1 MTDNYDI
8 IKDFLVPTEILVEEL
23 GPTRSKII
31 LEPLEQGFG
40 HTLGNALRRIMLSS
54 MPGTAVSE
62 VKIDGVLHEY
72 STIEG
77 VQEDVID
84 ILLNLK
90 ELSVRLLESEEAELK
105 ISKKSKGKVVAGD
118 IDTPAGVEII
128 NPDHLIA
135 TLTDKGSLNM
145 LLKVT
150 RGRGFVP
157 VKPLSEDEGQET
169 GLLRLDATYSPIKRV
184 SYTVEDARVE
194 QRTNLDRLIVDIDT
208 DGTLDAEEVLRISAT
223 ILQHQ
228 LSAFAE
234 LGRLEEVIEEKE
246 EAMIDPVM
254 MRPVDELELTVRSAN
269 CLKAEN
275 IHYIG
280 DLVTRMESDLLRTP
294 NLGKKSLNEIK
305 EVLASRGL
313 SLGLVL
319 EHWPPETTKN
329 FNMRHRKSGRK
340 LNRNSSHRTALMRS
354 LAISIILRESIK
366 TTLAKAKE
374 IRGFLEPLVTLAKE
388 NTVANQRK
396 AYSKLRDKAA
406 VAKLFSEIGPRFKER
421 PGGYL
426 RVIKRGH
433 RAGDKSPI
441 AQVEFLKEDNEVSE
455 SEALEEASS

>member
-8 IKDFLVPTEILVEEL
+8 IKDFLTPTEIVVEES
-23 GPTRSKII
+23 GPTRSKIV

-40 HTLGNALRRIMLSS
+40 HTLGNALRRIILSS

-90 ELSVRLLESEEAELK
+90 DLSVRLTEVEDAELS
-105 ISKKSKGKVVAGD
+105 ISKSGSGTVTAAD
-118 IDTPAGVEII
+118 IELPNGVEII
-128 NPDHLIA
+128 NPDHHIA
-135 TLTDKGSLNM
+135 TLNDEGSINM
-145 LLKVT
+145 TMRVT

-157 VKPLSEDEGQET
+157 VRPLDEDEGQET

-184 SYTVEDARVE
+184 TYQVDNARVE
-194 QRTNLDRLIVDIDT
+194 QRTNLDRLTVDIDT
-208 DGTLDAEEVLRISAT
+208 DGTLEAEEILRISAT

-246 EAMIDPVM
+246 EAKIDPIM
-254 MRPVDELELTVRSAN
+254 LRPVDELELTVRSAN

-305 EVLASRGL
+305 EVLLSRGL
-313 SLGLVL
+313 SLGLIL
-319 EHWPPETTKN
+319 DNWPPEN
-329 FNMRHRKSGRK
+329 N
-340 LNRNSSHRTALMRS
+340 
-354 LAISIILRESIK
+354 
-366 TTLAKAKE
+366 
-374 IRGFLEPLVTLAKE
+374 
-388 NTVANQRK
+388 
-396 AYSKLRDKAA
+396 
-406 VAKLFSEIGPRFKER
+406 
-421 PGGYL
+421 
-426 RVIKRGH
+426 
-433 RAGDKSPI
+433 
-441 AQVEFLKEDNEVSE
+441 
-455 SEALEEASS
+455 

>member
-8 IKDFLVPTEILVEEL
+8 IKDFLTPTEIVVEES
-23 GPTRSKII
+23 GPNSSRIV

-40 HTLGNALRRIMLSS
+40 HTLGNALRRIILSS
-54 MPGTAVSE
+54 MPGTSVSE

-90 ELSVRLLESEEAELK
+90 DLSVRLTEVEDAQLTLNKSGSGVVTADDIEL
-105 ISKKSKGKVVAGD
+105 
-118 IDTPAGVEII
+118 TTGVEIV
-128 NPDHLIA
+128 NPEHHIA
-135 TLTDKGSLNM
+135 TLNEEGSLNM
-145 LLKVT
+145 TMRIT

-169 GLLRLDATYSPIKRV
+169 GLLRLDATYSPIRRV
-184 SYTVEDARVE
+184 TYQVENARVE
-194 QRTNLDRLIVDIDT
+194 QRTDLDRLIVDIDT
-208 DGTLDAEEVLRISAT
+208 DGTLDAEEILRISAT

-246 EAMIDPVM
+246 EAKIDPIM
-254 MRPVDELELTVRSAN
+254 LRPVDELELTVRSAN

-305 EVLASRGL
+305 EVLLSRGL
-313 SLGLVL
+313 SLGLIL
-319 EHWPPETTKN
+319 DNWPPETN
-329 FNMRHRKSGRK
+329 
-340 LNRNSSHRTALMRS
+340 
-354 LAISIILRESIK
+354 
-366 TTLAKAKE
+366 
-374 IRGFLEPLVTLAKE
+374 
-388 NTVANQRK
+388 
-396 AYSKLRDKAA
+396 
-406 VAKLFSEIGPRFKER
+406 
-421 PGGYL
+421 
-426 RVIKRGH
+426 
-433 RAGDKSPI
+433 
-441 AQVEFLKEDNEVSE
+441 
-455 SEALEEASS
+455 

>member
-8 IKDFLVPTEILVEEL
+8 IKDFLTPTEIVVEES
-23 GPTRSKII
+23 GPTRSKIV

-40 HTLGNALRRIMLSS
+40 HTLGNALRRIILSS

-77 VQEDVID
+77 VREDVID

-90 ELSVRLLESEEAELK
+90 DLSVRLTEVEDAELTV
-105 ISKKSKGKVVAGD
+105 SKSGSGTVTAAD
-118 IDTPAGVEII
+118 IELPTGVEII
-128 NPDHLIA
+128 NPDHHIA
-135 TLTDKGSLNM
+135 TLNDEGSINM
-145 LLKVT
+145 TMKVT

-157 VKPLSEDEGQET
+157 VRPLDEDEGQET

-184 SYTVEDARVE
+184 TYQVDNARVE
-194 QRTNLDRLIVDIDT
+194 QRTNLDRLTVDIDT
-208 DGTLDAEEVLRISAT
+208 DGTLEAEEILRISAT

-246 EAMIDPVM
+246 EAKIDPIM
-254 MRPVDELELTVRSAN
+254 LRPVDELELTVRSAN

-305 EVLASRGL
+305 EVLLSRGL
-313 SLGLVL
+313 SLGLIL
-319 EHWPPETTKN
+319 DNWPPEN
-329 FNMRHRKSGRK
+329 N
-340 LNRNSSHRTALMRS
+340 
-354 LAISIILRESIK
+354 
-366 TTLAKAKE
+366 
-374 IRGFLEPLVTLAKE
+374 
-388 NTVANQRK
+388 
-396 AYSKLRDKAA
+396 
-406 VAKLFSEIGPRFKER
+406 
-421 PGGYL
+421 
-426 RVIKRGH
+426 
-433 RAGDKSPI
+433 
-441 AQVEFLKEDNEVSE
+441 
-455 SEALEEASS
+455 

>member
-8 IKDFLVPTEILVEEL
+8 IKDFLTPTEIVVEES
-23 GPTRSKII
+23 GPTRSKIV

-40 HTLGNALRRIMLSS
+40 HTLGNALRRIILSS

-90 ELSVRLLESEEAELK
+90 DLSVRLTQVEDAELSV
-105 ISKKSKGKVVAGD
+105 SKSGSGTVTAAD
-118 IDTPAGVEII
+118 IELPNGVEII
-128 NPDHLIA
+128 NPDHHIA
-135 TLTDKGSLNM
+135 TLNDEGSINM
-145 LLKVT
+145 TMRVT

-157 VKPLSEDEGQET
+157 VRPLDEDEGQET

-184 SYTVEDARVE
+184 TYQVDNARVE
-194 QRTNLDRLIVDIDT
+194 QRTNLDRLTVDIDT
-208 DGTLDAEEVLRISAT
+208 DGTLEAEEILRISAT

-246 EAMIDPVM
+246 EAKIDPIM
-254 MRPVDELELTVRSAN
+254 LRPVDELELTVRSAN

-280 DLVTRMESDLLRTP
+280 DLVTRLESDLLRTP

-305 EVLASRGL
+305 EVLLSRGL
-313 SLGLVL
+313 SLGLIL
-319 EHWPPETTKN
+319 DNWPPEN
-329 FNMRHRKSGRK
+329 N
-340 LNRNSSHRTALMRS
+340 
-354 LAISIILRESIK
+354 
-366 TTLAKAKE
+366 
-374 IRGFLEPLVTLAKE
+374 
-388 NTVANQRK
+388 
-396 AYSKLRDKAA
+396 
-406 VAKLFSEIGPRFKER
+406 
-421 PGGYL
+421 
-426 RVIKRGH
+426 
-433 RAGDKSPI
+433 
-441 AQVEFLKEDNEVSE
+441 
-455 SEALEEASS
+455 

>member
-8 IKDFLVPTEILVEEL
+8 IKDFLTPTEIVVEES
-23 GPTRSKII
+23 GPTRSKIV

-40 HTLGNALRRIMLSS
+40 HTLGNALRRIILSS
-54 MPGTAVSE
+54 MPGTAISE

-90 ELSVRLLESEEAELK
+90 DLSVRLTEVEDAELTV
-105 ISKKSKGKVVAGD
+105 SKSGSGTVTAAD
-118 IDTPAGVEII
+118 INLSTGVEII
-128 NPDHLIA
+128 NPDHHIA
-135 TLTDKGSLNM
+135 TLNEEGSINM
-145 LLKVT
+145 TMRVT

-157 VKPLSEDEGQET
+157 VRPLDEDEGQET

-184 SYTVEDARVE
+184 TYQVDNARVE
-194 QRTNLDRLIVDIDT
+194 QRTNLDRLTVDIDT
-208 DGTLDAEEVLRISAT
+208 DGTLEAEEILRISAT

-246 EAMIDPVM
+246 EAKIDPIM
-254 MRPVDELELTVRSAN
+254 LRPVDELELTVRSAN

-305 EVLASRGL
+305 EVLLSRGL
-313 SLGLVL
+313 SLGLIL
-319 EHWPPETTKN
+319 DNWPPEN
-329 FNMRHRKSGRK
+329 N
-340 LNRNSSHRTALMRS
+340 
-354 LAISIILRESIK
+354 
-366 TTLAKAKE
+366 
-374 IRGFLEPLVTLAKE
+374 
-388 NTVANQRK
+388 
-396 AYSKLRDKAA
+396 
-406 VAKLFSEIGPRFKER
+406 
-421 PGGYL
+421 
-426 RVIKRGH
+426 
-433 RAGDKSPI
+433 
-441 AQVEFLKEDNEVSE
+441 
-455 SEALEEASS
+455 

>member
-8 IKDFLVPTEILVEEL
+8 IKDFLTPTEILVEES
-23 GPTRSKII
+23 GPTRSKIV

-40 HTLGNALRRIMLSS
+40 HTLGNALRRIILSS

-90 ELSVRLLESEEAELK
+90 DLSVRLTEVEDAELTL
-105 ISKKSKGKVVAGD
+105 SKSGSGVVTAAD
-118 IDTPAGVEII
+118 IELSTGVEVI
-128 NPDHLIA
+128 NPDHHIA
-135 TLTDKGSLNM
+135 TLNEEGSINM
-145 LLKVT
+145 TMKVT

-157 VKPLSEDEGQET
+157 VRPLDEDEGQET

-184 SYTVEDARVE
+184 TYQVDNARVE
-194 QRTNLDRLIVDIDT
+194 QRTNLDRLSVDIDT
-208 DGTLDAEEVLRISAT
+208 DGTLEAEEILRISAT

-246 EAMIDPVM
+246 EAKIDPIM
-254 MRPVDELELTVRSAN
+254 LRPVDELELTVRSAN

-305 EVLASRGL
+305 EVLLSRGL
-313 SLGLVL
+313 SLGLIL
-319 EHWPPETTKN
+319 DNWPPEN
-329 FNMRHRKSGRK
+329 N
-340 LNRNSSHRTALMRS
+340 
-354 LAISIILRESIK
+354 
-366 TTLAKAKE
+366 
-374 IRGFLEPLVTLAKE
+374 
-388 NTVANQRK
+388 
-396 AYSKLRDKAA
+396 
-406 VAKLFSEIGPRFKER
+406 
-421 PGGYL
+421 
-426 RVIKRGH
+426 
-433 RAGDKSPI
+433 
-441 AQVEFLKEDNEVSE
+441 
-455 SEALEEASS
+455 

>member
-8 IKDFLVPTEILVEEL
+8 IKDFLTPTEIVVEES
-23 GPTRSKII
+23 GPNRSKIV

-40 HTLGNALRRIMLSS
+40 HTLGNALRRIILSS

-90 ELSVRLLESEEAELK
+90 DLSVSLTEVEDAELTL
-105 ISKKSKGKVVAGD
+105 KKSGSGTVTAAD
-118 IDTPAGVEII
+118 IELPNGVEVV
-128 NPDHLIA
+128 NPDHHIA
-135 TLTDKGSLNM
+135 TLNEEGTLSM
-145 LLKVT
+145 TMRVT

-157 VKPLSEDEGQET
+157 VKALDEDEGQET

-184 SYTVEDARVE
+184 TYLVDNARVE
-194 QRTNLDRLIVDIDT
+194 QRTNLDRLTVDIDT
-208 DGTLDAEEVLRISAT
+208 DGTLEAEEILRISAT

-246 EAMIDPVM
+246 EAKIDPIM
-254 MRPVDELELTVRSAN
+254 LRPVDELELTVRSAN

-305 EVLASRGL
+305 EVLLSRGL
-313 SLGLVL
+313 SLGLIL
-319 EHWPPETTKN
+319 DNWPPETN
-329 FNMRHRKSGRK
+329 
-340 LNRNSSHRTALMRS
+340 
-354 LAISIILRESIK
+354 
-366 TTLAKAKE
+366 
-374 IRGFLEPLVTLAKE
+374 
-388 NTVANQRK
+388 
-396 AYSKLRDKAA
+396 
-406 VAKLFSEIGPRFKER
+406 
-421 PGGYL
+421 
-426 RVIKRGH
+426 
-433 RAGDKSPI
+433 
-441 AQVEFLKEDNEVSE
+441 
-455 SEALEEASS
+455 

>member
-8 IKDFLVPTEILVEEL
+8 IKDFLTPTEIVVEES
-23 GPTRSKII
+23 GPTRSKIV

-40 HTLGNALRRIMLSS
+40 HTLGNALRRIILSS

-90 ELSVRLLESEEAELK
+90 DLSVRLTEVEDAELTV
-105 ISKKSKGKVVAGD
+105 SKSGSGTVTAAD
-118 IDTPAGVEII
+118 INLSTGVEII
-128 NPDHLIA
+128 NPDHHIA
-135 TLTDKGSLNM
+135 TLNEEGSINM
-145 LLKVT
+145 TMRVT

-157 VKPLSEDEGQET
+157 VRPLDEDEGQET

-184 SYTVEDARVE
+184 TYQVDNARVE
-194 QRTNLDRLIVDIDT
+194 QRTNLDRLTVDIDT
-208 DGTLDAEEVLRISAT
+208 DGTLEAEEILRISAT

-246 EAMIDPVM
+246 EAKIDPIM
-254 MRPVDELELTVRSAN
+254 LRPVDELELTVRSAN

-305 EVLASRGL
+305 EVLLSRGL
-313 SLGLVL
+313 SLGLIL
-319 EHWPPETTKN
+319 DNWPPEN
-329 FNMRHRKSGRK
+329 N
-340 LNRNSSHRTALMRS
+340 
-354 LAISIILRESIK
+354 
-366 TTLAKAKE
+366 
-374 IRGFLEPLVTLAKE
+374 
-388 NTVANQRK
+388 
-396 AYSKLRDKAA
+396 
-406 VAKLFSEIGPRFKER
+406 
-421 PGGYL
+421 
-426 RVIKRGH
+426 
-433 RAGDKSPI
+433 
-441 AQVEFLKEDNEVSE
+441 
-455 SEALEEASS
+455 